1 MNASVKKIRYGI
13 IGFGAFAEQAIAPAI
28 KASPNSELVA
38 IQKRS
43 FAAAKEKALAFS
55 IPHAFSTAEDL
66 VAHPDV
72 DAVFIVSAN
81 ALHYR
86 ETLTAAGAGKH
97 VLVEKPIAMNVQEAE
112 EMIAACNRHKV
123 KLMVGHMVRFSP
135 VAQRIKQ
142 LIHSG
147 VLGTISFVKSEFFY
161 DARLSHRGWLVDPNI
176 AGGGPIFD
184 IGVHCLD
191 TMRFVLDEDVIAVR
205 SLVEPRLSKTTTEV
219 TASLSLRFSKGTL
232 GSIFC
237 SYVSSARRSF
247 IEIIGTEGI
256 VSASDFTLG
265 NKIIPLSI
273 SLKNNTSIVIPRVE
287 EIQVPN
293 LYIEEV
299 TKFSNCILE
308 NSESPIPGLIGLEN
322 QRVLDKAIREENL

>member
-1 MNASVKKIRYGI
+1 MNTSVKKVRYGI

-28 KASPNSELVA
+28 QASPNSELVA

-43 FAAAKEKALAFS
+43 LAAAREKAAAFS
-55 IPHAFSTAEDL
+55 IPHAFTTAEEL
-66 VAHPDV
+66 VADPDV

-81 ALHYR
+81 ALHHS
-86 ETLTAAGAGKH
+86 ETLAAANAGKH

-123 KLMVGHMVRFSP
+123 KLMVGHMIRFSP
-135 VAQRIKQ
+135 LALRIKQ
-142 LIHSG
+142 LIQSG
-147 VLGTISFVKSEFFY
+147 ALGTISFVKSEFFY
-161 DARLSHRGWLVDPNI
+161 DARLSHRGWLVDPTI

-191 TMRFVLDEDVIAVR
+191 TMRFVLNEEVISVR
-205 SLVEPRLSKTTTEV
+205 SLVEPRLSETATEV

-273 SLKNNTSIVIPRVE
+273 SLKNKTSTIIPQIE

-293 LYIEEV
+293 LYVEEV

-308 NSESPIPGLIGLEN
+308 NSESPIPGIIGLEN
-322 QRVLDKAIREENL
+322 QKVLDKAVREENF